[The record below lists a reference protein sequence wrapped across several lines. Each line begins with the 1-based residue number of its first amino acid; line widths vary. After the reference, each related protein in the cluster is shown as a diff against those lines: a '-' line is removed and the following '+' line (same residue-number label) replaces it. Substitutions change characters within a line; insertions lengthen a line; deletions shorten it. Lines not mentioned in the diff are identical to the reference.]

1 MSAPTLSFETT
12 QERRW
17 TVQNRRLQLKPAH
30 GSPGVVQGGWWPR
43 TDQLHT
49 ELPVLLA
56 ALSSRSRAV
65 DRVIYDENR
74 WAPASMRME
83 FRGRS
88 VILEGSRTKST
99 NTLSVIG
106 KQFGT
111 LVLLVVPH
119 NTDPAAARTAVR
131 AAADPDDVSTAEE
144 LLEIGMR
151 GARKRRQASRT
162 QQPCESDSG
171 ALGRPNQLV
180 TYIEG
185 QPLQLSQ

>member
-1 MSAPTLSFETT
+1 MSAPTLSFQTT

-17 TVQNRRLQLKPAH
+17 TVESHRLRLKPAH
-30 GSPGVVQGGWWPR
+30 GSPGFVQGGWWPR

-49 ELPVLLA
+49 ELPDLLA

-65 DRVIYDENR
+65 DRIIYDENR

-83 FRGRS
+83 FRGHS
-88 VILEGSRTKST
+88 VIVEGSGNKST

-111 LVLLVVPH
+111 LVLLVVPP
-119 NTDPAAARTAVR
+119 NTDPAAARAAVR
-131 AAADPDDVSTAEE
+131 AAANPDDVSTAEQ

-151 GARKRRQASRT
+151 SARTRRQASKT
-162 QQPCESDSG
+162 QQPCASDSG
-171 ALGRPNQLV
+171 ALRRPNQLV

-185 QPLQLSQ
+185 QPFQLSQ

>member
-17 TVQNRRLQLKPAH
+17 TVQNHRLRLKPAH

-43 TDQLHT
+43 TDQLHI
-49 ELPVLLA
+49 ELPELLA
-56 ALSSRSRAV
+56 ALSSRSGAV
-65 DRVIYDENR
+65 ERVIYDENR
-74 WAPASMRME
+74 WAPSSMRIE
-83 FRGRS
+83 FRAHS

-99 NTLSVIG
+99 NTLSVFG

-119 NTDPAAARTAVR
+119 NTDPTAARAAVR
-131 AAADPDDVSTAEE
+131 AAAHPDDVSTAEQ
-144 LLEIGMR
+144 LLEIGMSS
-151 GARKRRQASRT
+151 ARKRRQASRT
-162 QQPCESDSG
+162 QQALESDSE

-180 TYIEG
+180 TYIER
-185 QPLQLSQ
+185 QPFQLSQ

>member
-1 MSAPTLSFETT
+1 MPAQTLSFETT

-17 TVQNRRLQLKPAH
+17 TVQNRRLQLKPPH
-30 GSPGVVQGGWWPR
+30 GSPGSVQGGWWPR

-49 ELPVLLA
+49 ELPELLA
-56 ALSSRSRAV
+56 ALTSRSGAV
-65 DRVIYDENR
+65 DRVVYDENR

-83 FRGRS
+83 FRGHS
-88 VILEGSRTKST
+88 VILEGSETKST
-99 NTLSVIG
+99 NTLSVFG

-111 LVLLVVPH
+111 LVLLVVPP

-144 LLEIGMR
+144 LLEIGMS
-151 GARKRRQASRT
+151 GARNRPQASRT
-162 QQPCESDSG
+162 QQPLESHSG
-171 ALGRPNQLV
+171 TLGRPKRLV

-185 QPLQLSQ
+185 QPFQLSQ